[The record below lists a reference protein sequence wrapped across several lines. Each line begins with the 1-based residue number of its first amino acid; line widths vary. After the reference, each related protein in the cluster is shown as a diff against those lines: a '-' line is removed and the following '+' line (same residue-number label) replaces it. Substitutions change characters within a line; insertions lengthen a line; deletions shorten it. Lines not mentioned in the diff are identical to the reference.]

1 MTDMTTQ
8 VTEIGAC
15 PSSDDRLVLFG
26 LLLETNARL
35 QRQLSAAL
43 ETATGLPLPWFDV
56 LLRVQR
62 AETGFLTMSALADQ
76 TVYSTGGTTRL
87 IDRMVAKG
95 LVERSHCPSDRRSI
109 HVSITPLGKD
119 ALDGALTAHIEHV
132 ETFFASK
139 LTPGER
145 DELSATLR
153 KLNGG
158 PPACSGS

>member
-1 MTDMTTQ
+1 MTVQ
-8 VTEIGAC
+8 EAEAGAC
-15 PSSDDRLVLFG
+15 PTSDDRLVLFG

-43 ETATGLPLPWFDV
+43 EGATGLPLPWFDV

-62 AETGFLTMSALADQ
+62 AQDGFLTMSVLADQ

-87 IDRMVAKG
+87 IDRMVEKG
-95 LVERSHCPSDRRSI
+95 LVERTHCPSDRRSI
-109 HVSITPLGKD
+109 HVSITPAGKA
-119 ALDGALTAHIEHV
+119 ALDEALVAHIDHI

-139 LTPGER
+139 LTTGER
-145 DELSATLR
+145 DQLRATLR

-158 PPACSGS
+158 LPACTGD